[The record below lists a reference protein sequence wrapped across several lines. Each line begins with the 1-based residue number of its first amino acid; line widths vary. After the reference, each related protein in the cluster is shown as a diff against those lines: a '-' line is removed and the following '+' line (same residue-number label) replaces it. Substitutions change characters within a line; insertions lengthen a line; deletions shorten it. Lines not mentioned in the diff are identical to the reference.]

1 MPGQQSRRSIPI
13 SSGIACLIALALIV
27 IPAPAQDAGQVLGL
41 SVGYRTLKNSVSLS
55 PEKKKEIEAIEAQ
68 ARQASNE
75 GKYGDAL
82 RYYHQAMTLLRG
94 QTWTP
99 ARALGLALQLKPE
112 QLIFDPGDA
121 VRLKLTQSFALVEPV
136 EGKLAG
142 KLVIARAQSNPP
154 QEIAELRKLGEVAP
168 DFTASPLALEARL
181 PDLADGNYQLVV
193 TLTPSVG
200 EPVVK
205 TTTVR
210 IARGFN
216 ARAATL
222 KTRAAELAAKLEK
235 ENRADLRRALAPVEY
250 TTVFI
255 ARVNSG
261 DFPLQRADLDG
272 ELATSEALLAQI
284 AKGENPLKTRRGDIH
299 WAYLSMVDK
308 SIQPYRLFVPS
319 AYDAKKKYPLVVALH
334 GMGGD
339 ENSYFAGYENGVIK
353 REAEA
358 RGYLVVCPKG
368 RAPTSMYL
376 GSAEQ
381 DVLDVIAE
389 MKREYA
395 IDEDRIYLTGHSMG
409 GYGTWSIAV
418 NHPRM
423 FAAIAP
429 FAGGGMP
436 MTFAKIKA
444 IAHVPEIVVHGNAD
458 PTVSVDESRR
468 MVKAAEAAG
477 AKVKYIEVEGGN
489 HSNIVVPHMKDIFD
503 WFDAH
508 RRQPR
513 SE

>member
-1 MPGQQSRRSIPI
+1 MPDQHSRRSILI
-13 SSGIACLIALALIV
+13 SSSIACLIALALIV
-27 IPAPAQDAGQVLGL
+27 IPARAQDAGQVLGL
-41 SVGYRTLKNSVSLS
+41 SVGYRTLKNSVPLS
-55 PEKKKEIEAIEAQ
+55 AEKKKEIEAIEAQ

-99 ARALGLALQLKPE
+99 TRALGLALQLKSE
-112 QLIFDPGDA
+112 QLVFDPGDA

-142 KLVIARAQSNPP
+142 KLVIARPQSNPP

-168 DFTASPLALEARL
+168 DFTATPLALEARL
-181 PDLADGNYQLVV
+181 PDLGDGNYQLIV
-193 TLTPSVG
+193 TLAPSTG

-205 TTTVR
+205 TTTIR

-216 ARAATL
+216 ARATAL
-222 KTRAAELAAKLEK
+222 KTRATELAAKLEK

-255 ARVNSG
+255 SRVNNG

-284 AKGENPLKTRRGDIH
+284 AKGENPLKARRGDLH
-299 WAYLSMVDK
+299 WAYLSTVDK
-308 SIQPYRLFVPS
+308 SLQPYRLFVPA

-339 ENSYFAGYENGVIK
+339 ENSFFAGYENGVIK

-389 MKREYA
+389 MKREYS

-418 NHPRM
+418 NHPQM

-429 FAGGGMP
+429 FAGGGTP

-508 RRQPR
+508 RRQPKA
-513 SE
+513 E